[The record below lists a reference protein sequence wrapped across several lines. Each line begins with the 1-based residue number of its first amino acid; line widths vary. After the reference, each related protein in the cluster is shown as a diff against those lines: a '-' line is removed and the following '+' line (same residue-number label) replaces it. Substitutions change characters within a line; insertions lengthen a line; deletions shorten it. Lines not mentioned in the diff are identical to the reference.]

1 MDLIINS
8 NTCVGSEIYSK
19 LSTQYT
25 SPLIGTLI
33 PNDYEYIKFIKNFK
47 RILDYP
53 INITFI
59 PKNDTI
65 FEKQT
70 HNKYY
75 NHIQIQTPYPIIQ
88 VGSVDIHCIHEKD
101 ANTTLEKFKRRVE
114 RTKNIIKA
122 KNYNILNILV
132 FTEIITQVDDY
143 QQIIKKIN
151 LE

>member
-1 MDLIINS
+1 LYYQLTYNIH
-8 NTCVGSEIYSK
+8 IYIY
-19 LSTQYT
+19 LYYF
-25 SPLIGTLI
+25 L
-33 PNDYEYIKFIKNFK
+33 
-47 RILDYP
+47 
-53 INITFI
+53 
-59 PKNDTI
+59 
-65 FEKQT
+65 
-70 HNKYY
+70 KYY

-88 VGSVDIHCIHEKD
+88 VGSVHIHCIHEKD